1 MDTDK
6 AEELLRSFYAMKTEE
21 AKARGPHG
29 GTGGPAVPASG
40 SRRRAS
46 DRYDRLDGPRA
57 ALALAAAAFV
67 MMAGFGFA
75 CQRWE
80 ARPISPGTLSLL
92 AELSVGAEGLD
103 RAIEAVRDSASRAN
117 LKGER
122 L

>member
-29 GTGGPAVPASG
+29 GTGGLAVFSSG
-40 SRRRAS
+40 SRRRTS
-46 DRYDRLDGPRA
+46 DRYDRLDSPRA
-57 ALALAAAAFV
+57 ALVMAAAAFV
-67 MMAGFGFA
+67 MMAGLGFA

-92 AELSVGAEGLD
+92 AELSAGAEGMG
-103 RAIEAVRDSASRAN
+103 REMEAIRNSASSAN